1 MVCKQCQTNQL
12 GGQSLAQPPSPPI
25 RGTQGPPPNRAKRFQ
40 KKVPWH
46 LTEFPSFTKNSISV
60 AVHIFPIHQY
70 QLFKFYMDF
79 MVCNMHFWEEILKVL
94 HPSSSNTPKE
104 IPGGETPTFAIKLRL
119 RILWTLRKGLL
130 GPGSR
135 TCGVD
140 SKDFP
145 METQDPNEKKKCL
158 TNSMCKDLVVFLF
171 PKGFGS

>member
-1 MVCKQCQTNQL
+1 MPNQPA
-12 GGQSLAQPPSPPI
+12 GWPITGTTAITPI
-25 RGTQGPPPNRAKRFQ
+25 RGTQGPPPNRANASE
-40 KKVPWH
+40 KVPWH

-130 GPGSR
+130 GPEAEPAGW
-135 TCGVD
+135 
-140 SKDFP
+140 
-145 METQDPNEKKKCL
+145 TQRISQWKLRIQMKKKM
-158 TNSMCKDLVVFLF
+158 SHKFDV
-171 PKGFGS
+171 